1 MVSLNAYVERY
12 RGSLPARLLLA
23 GGLLVVLPWGNWE
36 RLNASDETSVL
47 GGPERGPLDTLSAV
61 LSVPAVVL
69 GVLLIIGAFVQIVW
83 TVRRRV
89 AFAADQHGLYLGPG
103 LLPPA
108 GSRRLPWNEV
118 SRVQLRRVQG
128 VRSGAGAAATWNR
141 LIVHGPSGRRR
152 LAARLV
158 DGWRL
163 DPRKL
168 SAAVARLAPDV
179 RVDR

>member
-1 MVSLNAYVERY
+1 M
-12 RGSLPARLLLA
+12 
-23 GGLLVVLPWGNWE
+23 
-36 RLNASDETSVL
+36 
-47 GGPERGPLDTLSAV
+47 
-61 LSVPAVVL
+61 
-69 GVLLIIGAFVQIVW
+69 
-83 TVRRRV
+83 
-89 AFAADQHGLYLGPG
+89 
-103 LLPPA
+103 
-108 GSRRLPWNEV
+108 
-118 SRVQLRRVQG
+118 QLRRVQG

-141 LIVHGPSGRRR
+141 LIVHGPPGRRR